1 MGRVGIG
8 ATVKACALGG
18 FQVTAVSLI
27 LQFPSLQFCNATLRF
42 LSPPPHPS
50 PPTPQLA
57 AHGTARHH
65 LRVGDRILSID
76 GKATQVQCTRDAHRP
91 VILPYALPSLL

>member
-27 LQFPSLQFCNATLRF
+27 LQFPSLRFCNATLRF
-42 LSPPPHPS
+42 LSPS

-76 GKATQVQCTRDAHRP
+76 GKATQVQCTRDAHWL
-91 VILPYALPSLL
+91 VTSPYVLPSLL